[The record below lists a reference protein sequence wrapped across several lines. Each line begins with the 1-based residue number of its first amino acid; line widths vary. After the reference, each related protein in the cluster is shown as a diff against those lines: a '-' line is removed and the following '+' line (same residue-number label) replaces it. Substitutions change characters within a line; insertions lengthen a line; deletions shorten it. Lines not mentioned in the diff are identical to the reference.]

1 MNSGDFDTSNPDSLY
16 AQMRPDQR
24 TVIANEFIR
33 LLTIASDP
41 AVEQLRQDVEAAEE
55 YVPPQASHPEDERA
69 AAHTVASSEHP
80 VRVTTE
86 QVSRLHTYTREH
98 HPDIF
103 AQVMHHP
110 VTLAALAAPG
120 APEHTGEHDRTAQE
134 ERAEEAAQEVREEQ
148 LMNEPSPP
156 KDDLLMLTPFERGAR
171 PGGDIAGGDTLNR
184 PEPIAPEEPEAR

>member
-1 MNSGDFDTSNPDSLY
+1 MSSGDFDTSNPDSLY

-33 LLTIASDP
+33 LLTIAGDP

-55 YVPPQASHPEDERA
+55 YVPPQASNPEDERA
-69 AAHTVASSEHP
+69 VAHTVAASEHP

-110 VTLAALAAPG
+110 VTVAALAAPG
-120 APEHTGEHDRTAQE
+120 APEHTGG
-134 ERAEEAAQEVREEQ
+134 REGA
-148 LMNEPSPP
+148 PA
-156 KDDLLMLTPFERGAR
+156 KDAVERGAR
-171 PGGDIAGGDTLNR
+171 EGRKKQTR
-184 PEPIAPEEPEAR
+184 PNENAAQDQ